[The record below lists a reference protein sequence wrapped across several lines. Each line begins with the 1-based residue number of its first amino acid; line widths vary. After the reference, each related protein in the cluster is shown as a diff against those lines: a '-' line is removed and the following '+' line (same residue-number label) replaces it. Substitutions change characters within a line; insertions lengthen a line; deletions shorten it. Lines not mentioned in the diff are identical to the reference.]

1 LFIFLDSRLRGNDI
15 IIMNELMTKLGIDWR
30 LFIAQLVNFAVLI
43 AVLYRFAYKPVLT
56 LLEKRRVRIEKSL
69 EEAARIEAESAR
81 MEQLK
86 MQKVDDAKREAQQVL
101 EDAAKKAEA
110 VKQATLATTRVESE
124 KIVLK
129 AKAQIAHERGELL
142 KGVQSE
148 AAELVASA
156 VEKVLKEKMDGEKD
170 KKFIIDALQQ
180 FSVSNVREAAGIH
193 GLARGGMSPREAG
206 KRSL

>member
-1 LFIFLDSRLRGNDI
+1 MTNLF
-15 IIMNELMTKLGIDWR
+15 MNELMTKLGIDWR
-30 LFIAQLVNFAVLI
+30 LFIAQLVNFVVLI

-69 EEAARIEAESAR
+69 EEAQRIEEESKR

-86 MQKVDDAKREAQQVL
+86 MQKVEEAKREAAAVL

-110 VKQATLATTRVESE
+110 AQQATLATTRVESE
-124 KIVLK
+124 KIVMK
-129 AKAQIAHERGELL
+129 AKQQIAHERGELL
-142 KGVQSE
+142 KGVQGE

-180 FSVSNVREAAGIH
+180 FSVS
-193 GLARGGMSPREAG
+193 
-206 KRSL
+206 K